1 MPPTRLMG
9 SASVRSRQRR
19 TVLWLAAGPALF
31 AMALLVWPVA
41 RLLWQGLWGAPLA
54 GMPLD
59 DTGPWWQDA
68 HLQWRVGWTLVQA
81 LLTCA
86 LCLVLGL
93 PMAWVLARLEFGG
106 RMAWQR
112 ALMLP
117 FVVPTL
123 VAALGVLALWGPRG
137 LLGAPLAQA
146 GWTLEGSPW
155 LLLLGNL
162 FFNLALVVRAGM
174 DGLAQVSAQRVAA
187 ARTLG
192 ATPWRTFWRVEW
204 PSMAPWMASAMCLVF
219 LYCFTGFGLALVLG
233 GQRWATVE
241 VEIYTLI
248 AHELA
253 LARAASLAVAMLAL
267 TVGVAWVYAWL
278 ERRLAN
284 PARITPV
291 PRRPL
296 QGWAVWGIW
305 TLALSSWL
313 LLCGAPLLALLLRA
327 LQAAWVG
334 QGLAVLNEPDTWL
347 ALGNTLRF
355 TGMALV
361 LASVLGLLH
370 ALAGQAMRRF
380 APAALTWRASAYAP
394 LVVSPVALAFGL
406 LLLYPQWLA
415 SWPLLVSAYA
425 LLAYPFV
432 AKALTA
438 ALDALPDQWAQA
450 AATLGARPVRVFWR
464 VTLPL
469 LGPALRRGMAFAAA
483 TMLGEFAVS
492 LLLARPEWLTL
503 STLIYQH
510 LGRPGSANLDAA
522 LVLSALLMFLALL
535 VFGFI
540 EGRSDHRQAPTQEAR
555 HA

>member
-1 MPPTRLMG
+1 
-9 SASVRSRQRR
+9 
-19 TVLWLAAGPALF
+19 
-31 AMALLVWPVA
+31 
-41 RLLWQGLWGAPLA
+41 
-54 GMPLD
+54 
-59 DTGPWWQDA
+59 
-68 HLQWRVGWTLVQA
+68 
-81 LLTCA
+81 
-86 LCLVLGL
+86 
-93 PMAWVLARLEFGG
+93 
-106 RMAWQR
+106 
-112 ALMLP
+112 
-117 FVVPTL
+117 
-123 VAALGVLALWGPRG
+123 
-137 LLGAPLAQA
+137 
-146 GWTLEGSPW
+146 
-155 LLLLGNL
+155 
-162 FFNLALVVRAGM
+162 
-174 DGLAQVSAQRVAA
+174 
-187 ARTLG
+187 
-192 ATPWRTFWRVEW
+192 
-204 PSMAPWMASAMCLVF
+204 MCLVF